1 MKENVM
7 LLQEINVLRKD
18 AHELRQNIKLIGLL
32 SGTDTTQRSLEASM
46 RNEKEGMMNDLLKEL
61 KLQDI

>member
-18 AHELRQNIKLIGLL
+18 AHELRQKIKLIGLL